1 MISFHSALSYGIQ
14 PLTGPITLRSTEG
27 QQMLGSNT
35 RAHNPKVAMEVGAK
49 STGPAWG
56 TEAAIHAVVLAE
68 LRALGVGAGIHT
80 G

>member
-1 MISFHSALSYGIQ
+1 
-14 PLTGPITLRSTEG
+14 
-27 QQMLGSNT
+27 MLGSNT